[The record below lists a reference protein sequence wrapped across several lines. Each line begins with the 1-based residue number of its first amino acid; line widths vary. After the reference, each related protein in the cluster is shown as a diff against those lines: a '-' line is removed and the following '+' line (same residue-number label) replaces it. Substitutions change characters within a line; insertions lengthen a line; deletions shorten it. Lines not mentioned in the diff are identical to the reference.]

1 MGALPDARGLS
12 EIDLKVEPRRATLS
26 NCAVGVTSGFLRPD
40 LFSRERLKSLQRQ
53 AISAWNDITSVRQDK
68 ADLVRSSEET

>member
-40 LFSRERLKSLQRQ
+40 LFSRERLKSL
-53 AISAWNDITSVRQDK
+53 
-68 ADLVRSSEET
+68 